1 MRKKL
6 FIIVSLIIILMT
18 NILSI
23 TVFAADDD
31 ESSGSFTLTM
41 NATNSKVAPGGEVLI
56 TVKISS
62 LKVGDSGISQFSAY
76 LDYDTDV
83 FEQLTESSVDGTD
96 GWKPS
101 YNVGTK
107 KIQLYREKALKTDG
121 EIMQISLKTKSDVED
136 GTQGKISFSSIFVSD
151 SINEFSTQPIS
162 TSITVTSSTGPGA
175 IGSGSNTPT
184 NSQPIPLN
192 IGVSTTPQNQIAQ
205 PVNNTVNNV
214 VNNVVNNTV
223 NNVVNNSSNEIE
235 VVNEVDSDMPYTGAD
250 DDALIRI
257 IVGVIFIGLVMYIKI
272 EKMNK
277 DIK

>member
-1 MRKKL
+1 MGKKL
-6 FIIVSLIIILMT
+6 FIVVSLIMILMT
-18 NILSI
+18 SILSI
-23 TVFAADDD
+23 SVFAADG

-62 LKVGDSGISQFSAY
+62 LNVGSSGISQFSAY

-151 SINEFSTQPIS
+151 SVNEFSTQPIS
-162 TSITVTSSTGPGA
+162 TSITVTSNPGA
-175 IGSGSNTPT
+175 GAVGSGTNTQT
-184 NSQPIPLN
+184 NTQPVPLN
-192 IGVSTTPQNQIAQ
+192 IGVNTTPQNQVEQ
-205 PVNNTVNNV
+205 PVNNT

-235 VVNEVDSDMPYTGAD
+235 VVNEVESDMPYTGTD
-250 DDALIRI
+250 GDALIRI
-257 IVGVIFIGLVMYIKI
+257 IIGVIFIGLVMYIKI